1 MLVIDGATV
10 ERLLPMADAVD
21 LMRDT
26 FRRYSA
32 GRVVQ
37 PVRHMVRSPSG
48 EVLAVMPAYVGPPAA
63 TSPEVGSPGAVPPGA
78 GAPGAGS
85 PGTESSPLS
94 DSYAGYGL
102 KTVLIKPDNAS
113 RGLPVHIGMV
123 LVFDPETGMPAA
135 LIDAAA
141 LTAIRTAA
149 ASAAATDALA
159 RPEAAVLAILGAG
172 VQARSHLRAM
182 CAVRKPK
189 EVRVWNHR
197 VPSART
203 FADWARDRL
212 DLTVT
217 VAATVSDAVADA
229 DVICTVT
236 AAREPLLP
244 AAAVAPGAHVNAVG
258 SSFADRRELA
268 GDLVARCAV
277 FVDSRESA
285 HAEAGDLLLAAREG
299 HFDTGAIR
307 AEIGEVLRG
316 AHPGRSGPEEITL
329 FKSLGLAAQDV
340 VAGFAVYRR
349 AVAAGAGEE
358 VAMRGDG
365 S

>member
-1 MLVIDGATV
+1 MIVIDGSTV
-10 ERLLPMADAVD
+10 WRLLPMVDAVE

-26 FRRYSA
+26 FRRYSG

-48 EVLAVMPAYVGPPAA
+48 EVLAVMPAHVAPPEPGVVTAGAA
-63 TSPEVGSPGAVPPGA
+63 TA
-78 GAPGAGS
+78 GAAQRQPDPHAGF
-85 PGTESSPLS
+85 
-94 DSYAGYGL
+94 GL
-102 KTVLIKPDNAS
+102 KTVLIKPDNAA
-113 RGLPVHIGMV
+113 RGLPVHVGLV
-123 LVFDPETGMPAA
+123 LVFDPETGTPAA

-159 RPEAAVLAILGAG
+159 RPDAAVLTILGAG

-182 CAVRKPK
+182 CAVRRPEK
-189 EVRVWNHR
+189 VRVWNHR
-197 VPSART
+197 AQSARA
-203 FADWARDRL
+203 FADWARERL
-212 DLTVT
+212 DVDVT
-217 VAATVSDAVADA
+217 VAATVPDAVADA

-244 AAAVAPGAHVNAVG
+244 AAPVAAGAHINAVG

-299 HFDTGAIR
+299 HFHPGAIA
-307 AEIGEVLRG
+307 AELGEVLNG
-316 AHPGRSGPEEITL
+316 GHPGRSGPDEITL

-349 AVAAGAGEE
+349 AVADGAGDRVEL
-358 VAMRGDG
+358 RGDG